1 MKTIKEITPLKSSA
15 PFVILRH
22 KNAKFDYSIHYHN
35 EFELNLITNFKGKKV
50 VGDAIEKCESVD
62 LTLLGPDLKHIWKSD
77 EEVSNANVTTIQ
89 FQEQFLP
96 PKILDYKI
104 FKDIRALLELSKR
117 GISIQNP
124 TKTKIVKKISK
135 LKDTD
140 HFGSFL
146 LFLEILHDLSKSEDK
161 KILSSAAGN
170 NLNQKSESR
179 RITIVTKYIENNYH
193 KQIKLST
200 LAEMINMSE
209 SAFSHYFKK
218 RTGQSFIK
226 YLLEHRLSIVTNLLS
241 ETNSPISEISY
252 MTGFTTLSNFNR
264 SFKKKHGVS
273 PKQFRTNYINQI
285 KR

>member
-1 MKTIKEITPLKSSA
+1 MKTIKEITPLKSNA

-35 EFELNLITNFKGKKV
+35 EFELNLITNLKGKRI
-50 VGDAIEKCESVD
+50 VGDSIEECDSVD
-62 LTLLGPDLKHIWKSD
+62 LTLLGPDLKHIWKSN
-77 EEVSNANVTTIQ
+77 EEISNADVTTIQ

-96 PKILDYKI
+96 PKILDYEI
-104 FKDIRALLELSKR
+104 FKDIRTLLESSKR
-117 GISIQNP
+117 GISIQDP
-124 TKTKIVKKISK
+124 TKTKIVKKISR
-135 LKDTD
+135 LKDAD

-146 LFLEILHDLSKSEDK
+146 LFLEILHDLSKSDDK

-170 NLNQKSESR
+170 NYSQHSESR
-179 RITIVTKYIENNYH
+179 RITIVINYIENNYN
-193 KQIKLST
+193 KQIKLAT

-226 YLLEHRLSIVTNLLS
+226 YLLDHRLSIVTKLLS
-241 ETNSPISEISY
+241 ETNIPINEISY
-252 MTGFTTLSNFNR
+252 MTGFITLSNFNR

-273 PKQFRTNYINQI
+273 PKQYRINYINHVEE
-285 KR
+285 